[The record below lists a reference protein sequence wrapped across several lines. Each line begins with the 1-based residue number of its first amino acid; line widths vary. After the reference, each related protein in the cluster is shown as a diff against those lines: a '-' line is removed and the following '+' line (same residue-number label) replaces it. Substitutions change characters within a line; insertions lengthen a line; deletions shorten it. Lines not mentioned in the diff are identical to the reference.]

1 MAVKCPVRCQS
12 KCARVEIRG
21 NSLSFPNKNV
31 PDILIGNIKRIKLL
45 EPQKCISFM
54 KSVHFVSFLE
64 MKQRKIMKLCIIKYG
79 GTKIELECDSFEFRT
94 NQVANWIELTQGGK
108 KNIIHNIAV
117 IRTISEL
124 ESS

>member
-1 MAVKCPVRCQS
+1 
-12 KCARVEIRG
+12 
-21 NSLSFPNKNV
+21 
-31 PDILIGNIKRIKLL
+31 
-45 EPQKCISFM
+45 
-54 KSVHFVSFLE
+54 
-64 MKQRKIMKLCIIKYG
+64 MKLCIIKYV